1 MGSAV
6 GRREQIAD
14 AGIRILASRG
24 VRAFTHL
31 AIDRELGL
39 PDGSTSYYTRTRRDL
54 ITLVVERLAAR
65 TTDDLAKRAAAE
77 ELTPQAVASMVVA
90 GLDDTMRRADDHRA
104 RLVLLLE
111 CRDDPEL
118 QAALATRLAVRDSF
132 IARAAA
138 MLQRLGI
145 DQPEQHAQDL
155 ADLVDGMLM
164 QRIIRTAPAN
174 EEAIIS
180 AYLQGLL
187 ALQMDSL

>member
-118 QAALATRLAVRDSF
+118 QAALATRPAVRDSF

-155 ADLVDGMLM
+155 AALVDGMLM

>member
-111 CRDDPEL
+111 CRDAPEL
-118 QAALATRLAVRDSF
+118 QAALATRPAVRDSF

-155 ADLVDGMLM
+155 AALVDGMLM

>member
-1 MGSAV
+1 MRSVV

-31 AIDRELGL
+31 SIDRELGL
-39 PDGSTSYYTRTRRDL
+39 PDGSTSYYARTRRDL

-65 TTDDLAKRAAAE
+65 TTDDLAAQAIPE

-118 QAALATRLAVRDSF
+118 QAALATRPAVRDSF

-138 MLQRLGI
+138 MLQRLGV

-155 ADLVDGMLM
+155 AALVDGMLM
-164 QRIIRTAPAN
+164 QHIIRTAPAN

>member
-118 QAALATRLAVRDSF
+118 QAALATRPAVRDSF

-155 ADLVDGMLM
+155 AALVDGMLI